1 MLVRIRDVEY
11 LQTQRDVHPNVA
23 REMYQYAGDTFEI
36 NSTMIHESRTY
47 EYKGFSWL
55 GKWLINSSFYDLEQD
70 RLRPR
75 PFTLETTNLPLYIDC
90 LNDLIMPE
98 KLQHIRIVSNHFKET
113 KTIPVINPITGVVY
127 DLRLE
132 RIIDGHRI
140 PDPSMY
146 IKFSG
151 ATEYNTTK
159 YMAYATIGR
168 PVSTYDDRQYEADVK
183 VVVDQLGIATQRYLF
198 NIKDHNVYFNKQG
211 FRAFGLLHYHAQSK
225 YVDFMYIPMFLGTA
239 MTNYST
245 YIESQPLPRISD
257 ITNKDFIYYGD
268 NSGVFHPIKQEDYD
282 TYFYNQ
288 ELREC
293 PIFGVKFF
301 GKDPIS
307 LYFRVGYTNRGP
319 VLLANYYDHDLVW
332 DTYYERLQNSDHI
345 WSKLERGYIWRGSVY
360 DKEGIN
366 AIKERYK
373 KFNDYG
379 LTVNSDSYEYA
390 GSRYYF
396 NDDIINE
403 YDYEP
408 YIEFYGDGTDLH
420 LGVEL
425 EIDNGGEDHDN
436 AGMIT
441 SPMWKEVY
449 AMHDGSI
456 NEGFEIATMP
466 MTLNYFEEHKQEFND
481 MFGIARLLDYRSHNT
496 STCGLHI
503 HFDRD
508 FFGRDSRTQNTK
520 ASYLALIMERNWEKF
535 VKFSRRNYSRLDN
548 WAKKMDLVNDIY
560 ADDDDN
566 DAESKFNNKY
576 GNGDKYIALNT
587 SHSHTYELR
596 IFRGTLKLETFYA
609 TLQFVDNLVRVAKEC
624 PSLAKAQQITFA
636 DIIDYKH
643 HKELVEYVNTRGI
656 LTREY
661 KEYEE
666 E

>member
-1 MLVRIRDVEY
+1 MLVQIRDREY
-11 LQTQRDVHPNVA
+11 LQTQRNVHPNVA

-36 NSTMIHESRTY
+36 DDDLIYESRTY
-47 EYKGFSWL
+47 EYMGFAWL
-55 GKWLINSSFYDLEQD
+55 GKWLFDTQLMPPTT
-70 RLRPR
+70 PR

-90 LNDLIMPE
+90 LKNLIMPE
-98 KLQHIRIVSNHFKET
+98 KLQHIRIVSNHFPAD
-113 KTIPVINPITGVVY
+113 KTIPIINSITGVVY

-168 PVSTYDDRQYEADVK
+168 PVSMYDDRQYEQDVK
-183 VVVDQLGIATQRYLF
+183 VVVDQLGIATQRYLAK
-198 NIKDHNVYFNKQG
+198 IKDHNVYFNKDG
-211 FRAFGLLHYHAQSK
+211 FRAFGLLHYQAQSSNVDTL
-225 YVDFMYIPMFLGTA
+225 YVPLFLGTA
-239 MTNYST
+239 MKAYST
-245 YIESQPLPRISD
+245 YIDSLPLTRIHD
-257 ITNKDFIYYGD
+257 KTDKDLIYYGGP
-268 NSGVFHPIKQEDYD
+268 STFHSIKQEDYD

-301 GKDPIS
+301 GRDPIS
-307 LYFRVGYTNRGP
+307 SYFRIGYSSRGP
-319 VLLANYYDHDLVW
+319 VLLSNIHDNELVW
-332 DTYYERLQNSDHI
+332 NTYYERLHNSGHP
-345 WSKLERGYIWRGSVY
+345 WSKLQRGYIWRGQIF
-360 DKEGIN
+360 DKAGLD
-366 AIKERYK
+366 AIIERYK
-373 KFNDYG
+373 KFNKYG
-379 LTVNSDSYEYA
+379 LTINSDSYEYA

-408 YIEFYGDGTDLH
+408 YIEFYGDTDDLH

-425 EIDNGGEDHDN
+425 EIDGGGEDHDN

-449 AMHDGSI
+449 AMHDGSL

-503 HFDRD
+503 HFDRS
-508 FFGRDSRTQNTK
+508 FFGRDYRTQNTK

-535 VKFSRRNYSRLDN
+535 VQFSRRRYSRMED

-560 ADDDDN
+560 ADDNDD
-566 DAESKFNNKY
+566 DAMVKFNGKY

-643 HKELVEYVNTRGI
+643 HKELIEYVNTRGI